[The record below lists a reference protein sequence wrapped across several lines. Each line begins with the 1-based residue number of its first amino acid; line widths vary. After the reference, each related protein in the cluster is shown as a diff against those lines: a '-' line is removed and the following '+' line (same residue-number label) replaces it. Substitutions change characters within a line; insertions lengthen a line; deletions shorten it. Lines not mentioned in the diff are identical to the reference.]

1 MERIPHVPTYEQDY
15 WESWNDQ
22 LGLPSGT
29 VYSARSY
36 RDYQNAQWNKDKL
49 ARRHQNIS
57 LATGRVNGRFVQ
69 HGNKR

>member
-29 VYSARSY
+29 VYDSRSY
-36 RDYQNAQWNKDKL
+36 QDAMWNRQRL
-49 ARRHQNIS
+49 LNRAHNIS
-57 LATGRVNGRFVQ
+57 LAKGRVNGQ
-69 HGNKR
+69 YLENGKKR